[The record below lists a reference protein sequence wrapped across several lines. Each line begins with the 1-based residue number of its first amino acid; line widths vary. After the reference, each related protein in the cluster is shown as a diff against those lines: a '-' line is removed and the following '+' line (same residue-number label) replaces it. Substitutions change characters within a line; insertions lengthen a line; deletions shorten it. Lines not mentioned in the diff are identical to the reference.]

1 MIVVSR
7 EESVARRQA
16 ARQAA
21 DLPGGSGQGM
31 IEAVIERL
39 TAARVVI
46 DRRGHEHPL
55 FPVAI
60 TPVEGQALRG
70 WVKRERATNTV
81 EIGLAYAFATLHIV
95 DALLANAS
103 NAPTVRHT
111 AVDPFQTSSFASLG
125 RQHLAEAGVANLVE
139 VHEEESQL
147 VLPRMVAEGRSFDF
161 AFVDGN
167 HRFDRVFLDLVYL
180 GRLLRPGAVA
190 FVDDIQLRAIAR
202 ATEFFTS
209 NRNWKVEERSAAD
222 PEHQWVVLRTPMEP
236 DDRGYA
242 DFCDFSIVP

>member
-1 MIVVSR
+1 VIVVSG
-7 EESVARRQA
+7 EESMARRQF
-16 ARQAA
+16 A
-21 DLPGGSGQGM
+21 DLPEESGQGM
-31 IEAVIERL
+31 VEAVIERL
-39 TAARVVI
+39 TATRAVV
-46 DRRGHEHPL
+46 DRHDHEHAL

-60 TPVEGQALRG
+60 TPAEGQALRG
-70 WVKRERATNTV
+70 WIERERATNTA

-95 DALLANAS
+95 DGLLANAS
-103 NAPTVRHT
+103 GARTVSHT
-111 AVDPFQTSSFASLG
+111 AVDPFQTSSFAGLG
-125 RQHLAEAGVANLVE
+125 RQHLAEAGVADLVE

-190 FVDDIQLRAIAR
+190 FVDDVQLPAIGR

-236 DDRGYA
+236 DDRGFA
-242 DFCDFSIVP
+242 DFCDFSVVP